1 MPMRATQP
9 DSDSYSDSYSA
20 SVSDVDLKVTCPSRS
35 PRSST
40 TPRSS

>member
-1 MPMRATQP
+1 MPMHATQP
-9 DSDSYSDSYSA
+9 DSAYSDSYSA